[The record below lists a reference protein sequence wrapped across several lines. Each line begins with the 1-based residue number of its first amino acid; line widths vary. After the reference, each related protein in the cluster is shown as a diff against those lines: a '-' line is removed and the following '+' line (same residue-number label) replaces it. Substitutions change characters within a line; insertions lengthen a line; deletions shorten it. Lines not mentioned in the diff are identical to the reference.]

1 MKHIFNTCSEVAV
14 VEARE
19 RAQESLLQL
28 GFVPVDH
35 MFNTLVRFVGVPALL
50 RPKVCK
56 ITAVYLCDCDLVD
69 YFDWRER

>member
-1 MKHIFNTCSEVAV
+1 MLTLFQERLEVAV

-19 RAQESLLQL
+19 RAQASLLQL

-35 MFNTLVRFVGVPALL
+35 LFNTLVRFVGVPALL
-50 RPKVCK
+50 RPKVCE
-56 ITAVYLCDCDLVD
+56 ITAVYLRDCDLVD